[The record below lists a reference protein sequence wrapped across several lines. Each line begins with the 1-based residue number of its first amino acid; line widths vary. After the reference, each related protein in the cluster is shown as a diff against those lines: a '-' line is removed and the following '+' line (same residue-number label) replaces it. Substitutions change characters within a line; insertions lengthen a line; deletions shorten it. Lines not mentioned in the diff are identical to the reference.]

1 MSDYLTEA
9 FQKLRLVEDD
19 FDLSADAN
27 KIDELKSF
35 VADDIEVPEEE
46 VIDVEAVSEDDL
58 EDNYNGK
65 VILECEC
72 CHSRIYK
79 DKDEVFIDDESNTAN
94 IDEECP
100 VCNNTLGYSVIGKI
114 EPYEKAKE
122 IEVNVNDEDE
132 VEPELESLNKT
143 YKGGIK
149 IKEDL
154 EEIKDDELPDDDI
167 EVEEGSSKKK
177 LTEAPWVW
185 QPDEDEPEEPDSPMP
200 EDEFEDEDD
209 YEEDG
214 VPFINGKYT
223 PGPLTQEVID
233 ALYESGDYFIE
244 NSGLESDWDKDIW
257 GLEYLYDSMENSG
270 DPESGMSITIEESP
284 EADGD
289 WYRDD
294 EFVDT
299 GALINTL
306 RRYVLIG
313 LEKKYGQEWKD
324 ILDSHPEKSWYMD
337 YNNIPEPTVAKDRQE
352 MIDGAK
358 AVIKAAREEGS
369 FEESC
374 KPKRKIKEGYGESE
388 KQNFFNFA
396 MGELDDLLAEAEKQ
410 FGEDS
415 EQAKQIRDKQEI
427 IKKLIPDKRF
437 NFRNTS
443 EEGKS
448 DLTPR
453 TLYLAIF
460 KCNGSYQDFV
470 SVCRREFDK
479 EAYQVIRS
487 IFGYDKP
494 RSSAEERVIDKL
506 RNSYPDLGDPEV
518 ESYKS
523 RKGKKIKESKLQE
536 NIWTKLV
543 KAFPELDEEVETCPE
558 CGKSPCECE
567 GKELTEGSLP
577 SLDSNKFWGGSTV
590 KAEARKNREKQVD
603 EFAKHLASKIFSDK
617 FIRKLDEKGYDT
629 DEKKYEFY
637 VKFLDTSPIKKEN
650 GETRHND
657 RLEKFILKDPEF
669 NDKAHDMSGSIH
681 NDLLAYTGG
690 TNGTSFIPSRFIEPY
705 VKHAT
710 DMMNSKFKDIINK
723 KEQEKKYKDEDD
735 YFGSAFDESCSK
747 KSKKGSAWDKLKKKN
762 PELKEQKLT
771 EDPWTTETR
780 WVWKDEP
787 KNSKR
792 KDPHKR
798 IYSGGHEFT
807 GYYESDR
814 IYVTAKDL
822 GISDEEFNKNMDK
835 IDKILTKYAAHALAA
850 TNILTEDPSLR
861 DFIYKLSD
869 YVIESLGGYE
879 GDVDYY
885 ISRSEKH
892 PQTNEPAIKISVDDV
907 QFGSKSLRAIEN
919 SSEIDQAV
927 EALLNDP
934 EWVEYFKEEGKD
946 IIETA
951 GLPKNTDPLLAFC
964 KFEAEIDEMPEE
976 GPIGD
981 FLAEFDPEDEIEF
994 DEDDFVERLG
1004 EVALEKFGHKAWA
1017 KCKLRPGDFYDFGES
1032 FKESVEV
1039 TAKGEDNVNVSKND
1053 DGSMDINVS
1062 STEPG
1067 EGEEIVPLEDEE
1079 ITEIEGNEPEGEEEE
1094 EIETEEGEE
1103 EAEGSEEETAE
1114 EGSEEVGEFDEEE
1127 FDNMGESY
1135 MRRVYSNVKSY
1146 HTTSVGDT
1154 GSELII
1160 EGIISFKSGS
1170 QKKTTFVL
1178 KNLGANK
1185 HGKRIFEGYNK
1196 TFSNS
1201 SKAFRITGGLD
1212 KGRYYPRTFRYN
1224 YKTKTINESNKSE
1237 VFGVKG
1243 LIKAENCRKRH
1254 GR

>member
-35 VADDIEVPEEE
+35 VADDIEIPEEE

-185 QPDEDEPEEPDSPMP
+185 QPDDDESEEPDSPMP
-200 EDEFEDEDD
+200 EDEPEDD

-214 VPFINGKYT
+214 APFINGKYT

-233 ALYESGDYFIE
+233 ALYDSGDWWLEKAEE
-244 NSGLESDWDKDIW
+244 NTSDDDDDDDDDWSDEGWYDEGWSLEDI
-257 GLEYLYDSMENSG
+257 YDAMENSG
-270 DPESGMSITIEESP
+270 DPESGMMVTIEEGEDAAS
-284 EADGD
+284 D
-289 WYRDD
+289 WLYDD

-313 LEKKYGQEWKD
+313 LEKKFGKKWEK
-324 ILDSHPEKSWYMD
+324 ILEGHPEKSWYMD
-337 YNNIPEPTVAKDRQE
+337 YHNVPEPTVAKDRQE

-358 AVIKAAREEGS
+358 AVIKAARENGS
-369 FEESC
+369 FEES
-374 KPKRKIKEGYGESE
+374 
-388 KQNFFNFA
+388 
-396 MGELDDLLAEAEKQ
+396 L
-410 FGEDS
+410 
-415 EQAKQIRDKQEI
+415 
-427 IKKLIPDKRF
+427 
-437 NFRNTS
+437 
-443 EEGKS
+443 EEGK
-448 DLTPR
+448 
-453 TLYLAIF
+453 I
-460 KCNGSYQDFV
+460 NEGGS
-470 SVCRREFDK
+470 
-479 EAYQVIRS
+479 
-487 IFGYDKP
+487 
-494 RSSAEERVIDKL
+494 
-506 RNSYPDLGDPEV
+506 
-518 ESYKS
+518 
-523 RKGKKIKESKLQE
+523 
-536 NIWTKLV
+536 IWNKLV
-543 KAFPELDEEVETCPE
+543 KAYPELNEEAETCPE

-567 GKELTEGSLP
+567 GKELTEGKFGDKIKDAAKKTMTYDRAILP
-577 SLDSNKFWGGSTV
+577 
-590 KAEARKNREKQVD
+590 
-603 EFAKHLASKIFSDK
+603 
-617 FIRKLDEKGYDT
+617 IRQKMAL
-629 DEKKYEFY
+629 
-637 VKFLDTSPIKKEN
+637 
-650 GETRHND
+650 
-657 RLEKFILKDPEF
+657 
-669 NDKAHDMSGSIH
+669 
-681 NDLLAYTGG
+681 
-690 TNGTSFIPSRFIEPY
+690 
-705 VKHAT
+705 
-710 DMMNSKFKDIINK
+710 
-723 KEQEKKYKDEDD
+723 
-735 YFGSAFDESCSK
+735 
-747 KSKKGSAWDKLKKKN
+747 KKN
-762 PELKEQKLT
+762 PELKE
-771 EDPWTTETR
+771 
-780 WVWKDEP
+780 
-787 KNSKR
+787 S
-792 KDPHKR
+792 
-798 IYSGGHEFT
+798 IY
-807 GYYESDR
+807 
-814 IYVTAKDL
+814 KDL
-822 GISDEEFNKNMDK
+822 GSGIVEEGDTITEADLKAYWDENCD
-835 IDKILTKYAAHALAA
+835 IDPVLMEYDDYEAWKQDTIDNYLEEVD
-850 TNILTEDPSLR
+850 NFEDTGMSEKDIR
-861 DFIYKLSD
+861 DLSYDDMEKMGIYD
-869 YVIESLGGYE
+869 ESL
-879 GDVDYY
+879 
-885 ISRSEKH
+885 
-892 PQTNEPAIKISVDDV
+892 N
-907 QFGSKSLRAIEN
+907 
-919 SSEIDQAV
+919 
-927 EALLNDP
+927 
-934 EWVEYFKEEGKD
+934 
-946 IIETA
+946 
-951 GLPKNTDPLLAFC
+951 
-964 KFEAEIDEMPEE
+964 
-976 GPIGD
+976 
-981 FLAEFDPEDEIEF
+981 
-994 DEDDFVERLG
+994 
-1004 EVALEKFGHKAWA
+1004 
-1017 KCKLRPGDFYDFGES
+1017 
-1032 FKESVEV
+1032 ESVEV

-1067 EGEEIVPLEDEE
+1067 EGEEIVPLDDEE
-1079 ITEIEGNEPEGEEEE
+1079 ITEIEGNEPEYEEEE

-1114 EGSEEVGEFDEEE
+1114 EGSEEEVGEFDEEE

-1146 HTTSVGDT
+1146 NTTSVADT

-1160 EGIISFKSGS
+1160 EGVISFKSGS